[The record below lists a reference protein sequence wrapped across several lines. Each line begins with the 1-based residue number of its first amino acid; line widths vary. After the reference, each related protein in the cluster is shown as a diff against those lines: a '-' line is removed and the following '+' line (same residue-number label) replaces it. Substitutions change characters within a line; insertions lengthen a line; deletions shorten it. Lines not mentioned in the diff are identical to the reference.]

1 MADQFVG
8 EIRPFPYNFAPL
20 GWALCNGQL
29 MSISQNTALF
39 SLIGTYYGGNGT
51 SNFAL
56 PNLQG
61 QIAVGQGQ
69 APGLSPYTVGET
81 SGAETITVL
90 ASEMPGHTHTLPVSA
105 TAGRIATPSPSVV
118 LGATGRGSP
127 DVYSSAQSGTMSAS
141 AQSNAGGS
149 LPHNNMMPYLAISY
163 CIALT
168 GIFPSRS

>member
-29 MSISQNTALF
+29 MAISQNTALF

-51 SNFAL
+51 TKFAL

-69 APGLSPYTVGET
+69 APGLSPYTIGET
-81 SGAETITVL
+81 AGTETVTL
-90 ASEMPGHTHTLPVSA
+90 LTTQMPAHSHTLPASP

-118 LGATGRGSP
+118 LGAAGRGSP
-127 DVYSSAQSGTMSAS
+127 DVYAAGQSGTMSAT